1 MKKAACLILSSL
13 LFLLASGFLGS
24 KSVYAI
30 TPSVVIG
37 NPGQVDEG
45 GQYSVPFSVNTDS
58 SMTANIAISVTGGGQ
73 LAGVS
78 ASPGSIN
85 RGNIVLAGQDGV
97 TSINGT
103 IVFNVVSGSP
113 VTISISGDVSSIDD
127 FTISVVGGGTTI
139 AVRSAAQKQADE
151 AAAAEAARLAEESR
165 QAAEAAAR
173 EATREQAERQ
183 ASIDA
188 SIAEEQRK
196 IQESEAIEESKRESS
211 IAESLSEQ
219 ESIRE
224 ESVSIEESIAEI
236 SRSEAAESESIA
248 ESISESE
255 SEVDR
260 TRAYE
265 VGRDYFV
272 PWNYL
277 GSEGQFLF
285 AVADTGIEA
294 PEGYTMTDLLINRQY
309 VWAAQSAETG
319 ARTFLVYGTYD
330 EEVEPEFY
338 YFDLD
343 THILFPYENV
353 HSDTDNRVI
362 RLESTEGTAETV
374 ETPTEKNSVSAG
386 KAVLFALLG
395 ALLGAALVCLILLIL
410 KLSRE
415 RKDKKAAV
423 SADEG
428 LETVPA
434 AFPDEVEKEDLPLE
448 EDEISDPDATMNI
461 LFGIEG
467 EEELPVTEEE
477 IDAVSEGTEGNTDA
491 ADEELSLMETDVEDD
506 PEHPL
511 TEENHDTDLP
521 ETEQEIAA
529 DLPVT
534 EEETAVE
541 LPVTEEEAVSELPI
555 TEEEEVNEL
564 PVTEEES
571 DEGIIAETSE
581 DLPVRDPEEDFL
593 GSLEADGENSADDVG
608 IISED
613 E

>member
-1 MKKAACLILSSL
+1 MKRKLSLISSIAALLLAL
-13 LFLLASGFLGS
+13 LFIFPLRAHAISGGV
-24 KSVYAI
+24 SVAADKGVYNVGDTI
-30 TPSVVIG
+30 TITVVIT
-37 NPGQVDEG
+37 
-45 GQYSVPFSVNTDS
+45 YDS
-58 SMTANIAISVTGGGQ
+58 PCSIQGS
-73 LAGVS
+73 LAVSGGVS
-78 ASPGSIN
+78 LN
-85 RGNIVLAGQDGV
+85 Q
-97 TSINGT
+97 
-103 IVFNVVSGSP
+103 
-113 VTISISGDVSSIDD
+113 
-127 FTISVVGGGTTI
+127 GTTI
-139 AVRSAAQKQADE
+139 FLDPQAAGSQTLTYSGTITGEGDQSVSVGVNLASKTEVNEDTLEVANVNVSGGTGFHVTTQAEIQAAIDAE
-151 AAAAEAARLAEESR
+151 KAAAEAARKAEESR

-255 SEVDR
+255 SEVER

-285 AVADTGIEA
+285 AIADTGIEA

-374 ETPTEKNSVSAG
+374 ETPTEKSSVSAG

-410 KLSRE
+410 KLS
-415 RKDKKAAV
+415 
-423 SADEG
+423 
-428 LETVPA
+428 L
-434 AFPDEVEKEDLPLE
+434 
-448 EDEISDPDATMNI
+448 
-461 LFGIEG
+461 
-467 EEELPVTEEE
+467 
-477 IDAVSEGTEGNTDA
+477 
-491 ADEELSLMETDVEDD
+491 
-506 PEHPL
+506 
-511 TEENHDTDLP
+511 
-521 ETEQEIAA
+521 
-529 DLPVT
+529 
-534 EEETAVE
+534 
-541 LPVTEEEAVSELPI
+541 
-555 TEEEEVNEL
+555 
-564 PVTEEES
+564 
-571 DEGIIAETSE
+571 
-581 DLPVRDPEEDFL
+581 
-593 GSLEADGENSADDVG
+593 
-608 IISED
+608 
-613 E
+613 